1 MNKLFPIVLAFSFI
15 LSQGNYQI
23 LSTPS
28 NFNNVFKM
36 SEFYASK
43 DYMIF
48 HSSLPSGINIFSAT
62 ASSRLLKNQALEN
75 LYFITLKNINYGTL
89 IDNVTNYSFGANESL
104 IKASVLKKGFCNN
117 TDLMFSVGYLNS
129 SIDIFDSEAI
139 YIDLKSTSQV
149 FEDDSIILSLEN
161 FGKVTNVYH
170 DDNISL
176 PETISI
182 SYLLNYQYLGFSVL
196 INYEKRQD
204 LDSSILHG
212 TINMKVNKNLDLYIS
227 THSDRSDLFYGDYI
241 QKLTAGT
248 SIGFG
253 YYSGDNL
260 FNLAIQ
266 DLGAA
271 GQSTSVSFSKVIL

>member
-104 IKASVLKKGFCNN
+104 IKASVLKKGFYNN

-129 SIDIFDSEAI
+129 SIDIFERAS
-139 YIDLKSTSQV
+139 
-149 FEDDSIILSLEN
+149 FE
-161 FGKVTNVYH
+161 
-170 DDNISL
+170 
-176 PETISI
+176 
-182 SYLLNYQYLGFSVL
+182 
-196 INYEKRQD
+196 R
-204 LDSSILHG
+204 
-212 TINMKVNKNLDLYIS
+212 
-227 THSDRSDLFYGDYI
+227 
-241 QKLTAGT
+241 
-248 SIGFG
+248 
-253 YYSGDNL
+253 
-260 FNLAIQ
+260 
-266 DLGAA
+266 
-271 GQSTSVSFSKVIL
+271 

>member
-1 MNKLFPIVLAFSFI
+1 
-15 LSQGNYQI
+15 
-23 LSTPS
+23 
-28 NFNNVFKM
+28 
-36 SEFYASK
+36 
-43 DYMIF
+43 
-48 HSSLPSGINIFSAT
+48 
-62 ASSRLLKNQALEN
+62 
-75 LYFITLKNINYGTL
+75 
-89 IDNVTNYSFGANESL
+89 
-104 IKASVLKKGFCNN
+104 LKKGFCNN